1 MKHILIPAIL
11 LSAVAASA
19 QTPSDAVFDF
29 NNPASLTPALT
40 EPAVKDW
47 VDLDGRTFTDG
58 TAEISFTASSSGNTH
73 VRLFHPYDG
82 PCDVRI
88 YDGETLTAR
97 STDASLLLREI
108 RFEMSVS
115 GAATGSADI
124 NFSPS
129 CGSFDWAAETWTAP
143 AGGVAEVSLTSVRQ
157 SRLARMTVSFEPNPA
172 GACFPVVEDKAGE
185 AVFYTIDGV
194 RLAHAPENRGV
205 YIRIQGGSAR
215 RVLVR

>member
-124 NFSPS
+124 NFAPS

-143 AGGVAEVSLTSVRQ
+143 AGGVAEVSLTSIRQ
-157 SRLARMTVSFEPNPA
+157 SRLARMTVSFEPAPA
-172 GACFPVVEDKAGE
+172 GAYFPVAENREDG
-185 AVFYTIDGV
+185 AVFYTIDGI
-194 RLAHAPENRGV
+194 RLADAPELRGV
-205 YIRIQGGSAR
+205 YIRIQGGTAR
-215 RVLVR
+215 RILVR